1 MANFFPECVVGN
13 EADFNVGQL
22 AQAFGIVAGLSVA
35 VALLALGLAG
45 EWRRF
50 PRPVNRHA
58 GGGLAVWPGAAIIG
72 LFAVYGLLVDVVVT
86 SLDQAGVYQKLCGPT
101 FPRLPTVRTD
111 AIAAAGGGL
120 IEHAETTA
128 RSGQHQLRV
137 IWSGFLTVPLMLGLV
152 LLLRRPLLDRPLN
165 AGEFATALP
174 NRVVSGVAAGIVIV
188 PVCFAIHALALWVA
202 FHLDAGFDQHP
213 LTLLRPSGDGYG
225 GLVFGLSVILVVPI
239 LEELLF
245 RGLVLGWAEA
255 EWHRP
260 WVVMVF
266 AAAFALK
273 NSRFQPVFGP
283 MVFLALLGVGLYLM
297 QRFAF
302 RLSPHF
308 PTRTAAAV
316 WSSSTLFAVAHSS
329 VWPSPIPLF
338 AFALGLGYLTART
351 RDITAA
357 VVLHGMFNAVSFV
370 YLLRGG
376 G

>member
-1 MANFFPECVVGN
+1 MGN

-22 AQAFGIVAGLSVA
+22 VRAFGVVVGVA
-35 VALLALGLAG
+35 VAVTAVAVLAARALRLSL
-45 EWRRF
+45 WPF
-50 PRPVNRHA
+50 RPQ
-58 GGGLAVWPGAAIIG
+58 GPGLAVWPGAAIIG
-72 LFAVYGLLVDVVVT
+72 LFAIYGLLVDVVVT

-101 FPRLPTVRTD
+101 FPKLPTVRTD

-120 IEHAETTA
+120 VEHAETAT

-137 IWSGFLTVPLMLGLV
+137 IWSGFVTVPLMVGLV

-165 AGEFATALP
+165 ADEFARSAP
-174 NRVVSGVAAGIVIV
+174 GRIVYGVGAGVVIV
-188 PVCFAIHALALWVA
+188 PICFAVHALTLWIA
-202 FHLDAGFDQHP
+202 QQYGSGFDQHP
-213 LTLLRPSGDGYG
+213 LSILTPAGDGYG

-266 AAAFALK
+266 AVAFALK
-273 NSRFQPVFGP
+273 NSRFEPEFGP

-297 QRFAF
+297 QRFAYQI
-302 RLSPHF
+302 SPLF

-316 WSSSTLFAVAHSS
+316 WSSSALFAVAHST

-370 YLLRGG
+370 YLLRAGN
-376 G
+376 